1 MTTSFF
7 SLSPGGEDVKLKYVT
22 NSHYSYIILDS
33 YNMFIVIVVMFL

>member
-7 SLSPGGEDVKLKYVT
+7 LVHQVARMWKLKYVT